1 MQPLTSSNSLPF
13 IRNSSY
19 NLSSPINNGPA
30 GYLNFNKFPFNNHPA
45 ENSKLVKG
53 KVNASFENRKTDLP
67 VNMTY
72 SMSVTQPYSESQ
84 KITMAASQMQS
95 EKQQQQFNFQFKRSS
110 MGTPRIPNPQD
121 KPAPLRGSVANK
133 TPSQYD
139 YAMSYS
145 TSEPQYLPKQPS
157 STTKYNASID

>member
-19 NLSSPINNGPA
+19 NLSSPVSNGPV

-53 KVNASFENRKTDLP
+53 KFNASFENRKTDLP
-67 VNMTY
+67 GSMTY
-72 SMSVTQPYSESQ
+72 SMSVAQPYPDSQ
-84 KITMAASQMQS
+84 KMTMAASQMQS
-95 EKQQQQFNFQFKRSS
+95 EKQQQQLNFQFKRSS
-110 MGTPRIPNPQD
+110 MGTPRMPNPQD
-121 KPAPLRGSVANK
+121 KTAPLRGSLANK
-133 TPSQYD
+133 PTSQYD

-145 TSEPQYLPKQPS
+145 TSEPQYPPLQPPNAV
-157 STTKYNASID
+157 KYNASMD